1 MSPDDELDRVRE
13 ESIARLEA
21 GRLPVEAEKRLQEL
35 RGRANFFTSDLT
47 VSEFALGREFGLHPV
62 SQVMGSCV
70 YHAAIR
76 ASMAWTGF
84 TPGQLSSEPVIARP
98 WNDARRI
105 AVERMTMEAAECGA
119 DAVIGVHVKTDA
131 REFAIGSVEFQ
142 ALGTAIRVDGAGR
155 GGQPVLCALSGQE
168 YWRLLKAGCQ
178 IAGLVAATEVVSAI
192 PDVDTQRGQAWG
204 RLSSAGYSNREIQEF
219 SRATAQAVKGA
230 VYELRRQAQS
240 VGASGIVGVT
250 IEHDHIMIEREN
262 PDYNTGYGSSYGSSY
277 SRGYSR
283 APGAPSKREDLIVTA
298 HALGT
303 AIIESDRT
311 PREAGLKIEP
321 VRRLD
326 GRNNNRRNA

>member
-1 MSPDDELDRVRE
+1 VGTSSEDELDRARE
-13 ESIARLEA
+13 ESIARLES
-21 GRLPVEAEKRLQEL
+21 GRLPLEAEKRLQEL

-47 VSEFALGREFGLHPV
+47 VSEFALGREFGLRPV

-76 ASMAWTGF
+76 ANMAWTGW
-84 TPGQLSSEPVIARP
+84 TPGQLSTEPVIARP

-105 AVERMTMEAAECGA
+105 ALERMTMEAAECGA

-142 ALGTAIRVDGAGR
+142 ALGTAIRVDGVEPVPAR
-155 GGQPVLCALSGQE
+155 RPVLCALSGQE

-192 PDVDTQRGQAWG
+192 PDIDTQRGQAWG
-204 RLSSAGYSNREIQEF
+204 RLSSAGYSNREIREF
-219 SRATAQAVKGA
+219 SEATARAVKGA
-230 VYELRRQAQS
+230 VWELHRQAQN
-240 VGASGIVGVT
+240 VRASGIVGVT
-250 IEHDHIMIEREN
+250 IEHDHLMIEREN
-262 PDYNTGYGSSYGSSY
+262 PDYNTGYGSYGS
-277 SRGYSR
+277 RYSR
-283 APGAPSKREDLIVTA
+283 APGSPSKREDLIVTA

-311 PREAGLKIEP
+311 PREAGLRIEP

-326 GRNNNRRNA
+326 NNRRNS